1 MNQPYADTIISHDII
16 ITSWYFFLFF
26 FFSPLRPIYTS
37 ARHFRYLII
46 VVCTLIAENLEGW
59 SWWRAPQSSEIS
71 LFTARTVSALLFF
84 LYSSVQLS
92 PPSPSPRF
100 PPHNRVSW
108 CALSSMCPRDVIKLL
123 SVRQAD
129 NYISGTFG
137 SWLIFHYRASMT
149 SRTRITREQYIL

>member
-1 MNQPYADTIISHDII
+1 MFLRTSPIADTIISHDI

-26 FFSPLRPIYTS
+26 FFFPLRPIYTS

-92 PPSPSPRF
+92 PLPPPRLL
-100 PPHNRVSW
+100 PHNRVSW
-108 CALSSMCPRDVIKLL
+108 CAHIACVRVTWLNSCQSDGPIIIFPERLARDLFFIIARLW
-123 SVRQAD
+123 QAA
-129 NYISGTFG
+129 
-137 SWLIFHYRASMT
+137 HA
-149 SRTRITREQYIL
+149 